1 MSFVLRIVGGPNKGA
16 EIALPEGVAV
26 TLGKSDACDV
36 VLADATLPD
45 ESLTLAAAPD
55 GVTLD
60 GAALEPFAVVE
71 RGATAF
77 AVGPADK
84 AWDELKWPERV
95 VESPAPS
102 QNEEEAPGKEDE
114 SARAAAEPKGSEDES
129 ARRDAYPPGEACP
142 RSGCPSRGE
151 AQSAETG
158 KKRQGCLGCL
168 LWTVLLLVVLGA
180 LGWFFRH
187 EAQPYVEKARP
198 YVERAKPYAERMKA
212 YAGRM
217 LSKFSSRSEESC
229 EPGDSSQP
237 GDSISPLQEI
247 VQRYNLAQT
256 DRTGRTVLT
265 GDFATR
271 AERLVATA
279 EAYAACPG
287 IELDFCDDESLTT
300 AATDT
305 LALVG
310 EQELRVVAATNRVLV
325 LSGKVADLRR
335 TLDAL
340 AADLPKLRD
349 VDLSETAVSRS
360 GAGILAGVQE
370 KQEVNSSSGSPAPL
384 QKKGDVRPS
393 LPVCGILTTPYPC
406 LVLKSGARVLEGAP
420 LGTWTVARIE
430 ADSVTLTNAER
441 SVTWRP

>member
-84 AWDELKWPERV
+84 AWGELKWPERV
-95 VESPAPS
+95 VEAPAPS
-102 QNEEEAPGKEDE
+102 QNEEEAQSKEAQSGEDE
-114 SARAAAEPKGSEDES
+114 SS
-129 ARRDAYPPGEACP
+129 RRDV
-142 RSGCPSRGE
+142 E
-151 AQSAETG
+151 AQSAEVAAEEEKAAKPES
-158 KKRQGCLGCL
+158 KKHGCLGCL

-198 YVERAKPYAERMKA
+198 YVERAKPYAERVKT

-217 LSKFSSRSEESC
+217 ISKFSSHSEEAC
-229 EPGDSSQP
+229 EPGDPSEST
-237 GDSISPLQEI
+237 DSISPLQEI
-247 VQRYNLAQT
+247 VQRYNLSQT
-256 DRTGRTVLT
+256 DRAGRTVLV

-279 EAYAACPG
+279 ESYAACPG

-370 KQEVNSSSGSPAPL
+370 KQEVNSSSGSPASL

>member
-84 AWDELKWPERV
+84 AWGELKWPERV
-95 VESPAPS
+95 VEAPAPS
-102 QNEEEAPGKEDE
+102 QNEEEAQSRKEE
-114 SARAAAEPKGSEDES
+114 SARRDAEAKGAEDES
-129 ARRDAYPPGEACP
+129 ARRDAEAPCA
-142 RSGCPSRGE
+142 E
-151 AQSAETG
+151 AG

-168 LWTVLLLVVLGA
+168 LWMALLLVVLGA
-180 LGWFFRH
+180 LGWFFRQ

-217 LSKFSSRSEESC
+217 ISKFSSHSEEVC
-229 EPGDSSQP
+229 EAADPGLPD
-237 GDSISPLQEI
+237 DSISPLQEI
-247 VQRYNLAQT
+247 VQRYNLSQT
-256 DRTGRTVLT
+256 DRAGRTVLT

-370 KQEVNSSSGSPAPL
+370 KQEVNPSSGSPAPL

-406 LVLKSGARVLEGAP
+406 LVLKNGARVLEGAP

-441 SVTWRP
+441 SVTWKP

>member
-84 AWDELKWPERV
+84 AWGELKWPERV
-95 VESPAPS
+95 VETPAPS
-102 QNEEEAPGKEDE
+102 QNEEEAPGGTDE

-129 ARRDAYPPGEACP
+129 ARRDAEAP
-142 RSGCPSRGE
+142 R
-151 AQSAETG
+151 AETG

-168 LWTVLLLVVLGA
+168 LWTVLLLAVLGA
-180 LGWFFRH
+180 LGWFFRR

-212 YAGRM
+212 CAGRM
-217 LSKFSSRSEESC
+217 ISKFSSRSEEVC
-229 EPGDSSQP
+229 EAADPGLPD
-237 GDSISPLQEI
+237 DSISPLQEI

-256 DRTGRTVLT
+256 DRAGRTVLT

-325 LSGKVADLRR
+325 LSGKVVDLRR

-370 KQEVNSSSGSPAPL
+370 KQEVNPSSGSPAPL

>member
-84 AWDELKWPERV
+84 AWGELKWPERV
-95 VESPAPS
+95 VEAPAPS
-102 QNEEEAPGKEDE
+102 QNEEEAQSREEE
-114 SARAAAEPKGSEDES
+114 SARRDAEAKGAEDES
-129 ARRDAYPPGEACP
+129 ARRDA
-142 RSGCPSRGE
+142 E
-151 AQSAETG
+151 AQSAGEE

-217 LSKFSSRSEESC
+217 ISKFSSRSEEVC
-229 EPGDSSQP
+229 EAADPGLPD
-237 GDSISPLQEI
+237 DSISPLQEI
-247 VQRYNLAQT
+247 VQRYNLSQT
-256 DRTGRTVLT
+256 DRAGRTVLT

-310 EQELRVVAATNRVLV
+310 ERELRVVAATNRVLV

-370 KQEVNSSSGSPAPL
+370 KQEVNPSSGSPAPL